1 MTSKTYSELLAILSE
16 LDEEQLDLNVTVNVD
31 DEFYEAKEV
40 HIQDK
45 DDVIRDGHPFLEI
58 I

>member
-1 MTSKTYSELLAILSE
+1 MTYSELLAILSE

-31 DEFYEAKEV
+31 DEFYEAKEL

-45 DDVIRDGHPFLEI
+45 DDVVRDGHPFLEI

>member
-1 MTSKTYSELLAILSE
+1 MTYSELLTALSE
-16 LDEEQLDLNVTVNVD
+16 LDEEQLDLNVTVSVD
-31 DEFYEAKEV
+31 DEFYEAKDLHVQE
-40 HIQDK
+40 K

>member
-1 MTSKTYSELLAILSE
+1 MTYSELLAILSE

-31 DEFYEAKEV
+31 DEFYEAKEL

-45 DDVIRDGHPFLEI
+45 DDTIRDGHPFLEI